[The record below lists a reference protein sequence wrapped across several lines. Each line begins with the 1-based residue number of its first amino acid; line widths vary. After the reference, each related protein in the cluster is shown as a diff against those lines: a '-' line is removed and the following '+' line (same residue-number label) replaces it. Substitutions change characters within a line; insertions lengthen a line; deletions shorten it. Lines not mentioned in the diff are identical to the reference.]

1 MGNLNSGRPGG
12 NPEFGKKFKF
22 DAEGEEPLI
31 KHLQLK
37 ISPSMKE
44 RLDKLGDRKAEFI
57 REALDKALALEN
69 L

>member
-1 MGNLNSGRPGG
+1 MGSLNSGRPGG

-22 DAEGEEPLI
+22 DAVGEEPLI

-37 ISPSMKE
+37 ISPSMKQ
-44 RLDKLGDRKAEFI
+44 RLDKLGDRKANFI
-57 REALDKALALEN
+57 RDAIDKALALEK